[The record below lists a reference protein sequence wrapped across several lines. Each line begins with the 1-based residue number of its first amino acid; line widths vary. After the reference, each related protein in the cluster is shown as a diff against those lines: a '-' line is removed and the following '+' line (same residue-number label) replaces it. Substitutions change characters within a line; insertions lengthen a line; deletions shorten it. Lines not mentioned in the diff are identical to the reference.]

1 MLHSFAESKMSRV
14 FVIMKRQHKETNDN
28 DDITTEDTRK
38 PRYIQYDMSKKWNRE
53 LDKEFNTVMW
63 LECEILMASGKK
75 MVRVL
80 KCSVYSKYRI
90 RIRSSRNL

>member
-1 MLHSFAESKMSRV
+1 M
-14 FVIMKRQHKETNDN
+14 IMKRQHKETNEN

-38 PRYIQYDMSKKWNRE
+38 PLQCDMSKKWNRD
-53 LDKEFNTVMW
+53 LGKEYNTVTW
-63 LECEILMASGKK
+63 LECEMVMVSGKK

-90 RIRSSRNL
+90 RIGSSRNFSNR